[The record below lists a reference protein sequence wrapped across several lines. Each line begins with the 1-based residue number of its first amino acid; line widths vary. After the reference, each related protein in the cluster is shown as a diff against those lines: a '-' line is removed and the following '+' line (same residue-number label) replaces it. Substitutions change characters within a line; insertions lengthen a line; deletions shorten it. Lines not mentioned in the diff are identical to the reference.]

1 MSQENVEIL
10 REYLDVWLAGDLKD
24 LGDLSFLD
32 AEIVYEDEI
41 LPDHVG
47 ETYHGREGFRK
58 AWARA
63 GGAVGKRRGR
73 GRMGTRRRRQLVSAH
88 HGRNAEAGEAG
99 WEAEIRYAYVW
110 TFRDGKVVH
119 CKSYADPAK
128 ALEAAGFRITSR
140 PA

>member
-1 MSQENVEIL
+1 MSEENVEIL
-10 REYLDVWLAGDLKD
+10 REYLDGWLEGDLKD

-47 ETYHGREGFRK
+47 ETYHGHEGFRK

-63 GGAVGKRRGR
+63 VEPWESIEGEVEWVRDAGDSAVSCHHGRMRGR
-73 GRMGTRRRRQLVSAH
+73 GSGL
-88 HGRNAEAGEAG
+88 
-99 WEAEIRYAYVW
+99 EAEIRYAYVW
-110 TFRDGKVVH
+110 TFRDRKVVH

-128 ALEAAGFRITSR
+128 ALEAAGLSD
-140 PA
+140 